1 LDFRFEARGHA
12 AVLST
17 HATTLEIT
25 REKDLTLRGNC
36 VVAVGSSVGLKDLP
50 VTMKKALANDKCKAR
65 LTFEI
70 GDQSFSVEGQGDPGL
85 TFSHPTD
92 FVIRKSG
99 YVSDRTLMV
108 HANRSASD
116 VPRSFVRLLQ
126 DPAQKVLVRLVV
138 ET

>member
-1 LDFRFEARGHA
+1 MDFRFEARGHA

-25 REKDLTLRGNC
+25 RERDLTDRGNC
-36 VVAVGSSVGLKDLP
+36 VVAVGSSIGLKDLP
-50 VTMKKALANDKCKAR
+50 TAVKRALANNNCKAR

-70 GDQSFSVEGQGDPGL
+70 GDQRFSVEGQGDTGL

-99 YVSDRTLMV
+99 FVSDRTLMV
-108 HANRSASD
+108 HANRSAAD
-116 VPRSFVRLLQ
+116 IPRPFVRLLQ
-126 DPAQKVLVRLVV
+126 DPAQKVLVRLLVQP
-138 ET
+138 

>member
-1 LDFRFEARGHA
+1 MDFRFEARGHA

-25 REKDLTLRGNC
+25 KEQDLTNRGNC
-36 VVAVGSSVGLKDLP
+36 VVAVGSSIGLKDLP
-50 VTMKKALANDKCKAR
+50 AAVKKALANDKCKACV
-65 LTFEI
+65 TFEI
-70 GDQSFSVEGQGDPGL
+70 GIQRFSVEGHGDLGL

-99 YVSDRTLMV
+99 FVSDRTLMV
-108 HANRSASD
+108 HANRSAAD
-116 VPRSFVRLLQ
+116 IPKSFVRLLQ

-138 ET
+138 EP